1 MKNLTKFLTT
11 LAVSLSAGSLATPVY
26 AVSCGDYIQPNTTVV
41 LTQNLSCQG
50 KDGMGALNVPFGDAT
65 INLNGRTITCTGAN
79 CGTGASSIGIMSS
92 NVSVPNVKII
102 GPGKIIG
109 FGTGIRFAAY
119 AAPLGDGTGL
129 SISQVTIL
137 GPGRKGIW
145 VTNSGAA
152 SCGTAIINILNPP
165 PPNFSIS
172 DNLITG
178 QVEGIYVVDS
188 YCGVIEN
195 NQLMDNNGYVQ
206 SADNVAIGLYGD
218 YNKVSGNVLAHNG
231 FGNTTSYLG
240 TGIRV
245 GGGSNQISANYLTI
259 HHAHGI
265 SIVGSKGG
273 NAIYSNTARF
283 TNYTGYDM
291 ADYTYGSSP
300 NSWNSNNVCHSQYGL
315 PAGVCNAGE

>member
-11 LAVSLSAGSLATPVY
+11 LAVSLAAGSLATPVY

-79 CGTGASSIGIMSS
+79 CGAGANSTGIMSS

-102 GPGKIIG
+102 GPGKIVG
-109 FGTGIRFAAY
+109 FGTGIRFSAY

-129 SISQVTIL
+129 SISGVSII
-137 GPGRKGIW
+137 GPGQTGIW
-145 VTNSGAA
+145 VANSGEA
-152 SCGTAIINILNPP
+152 SCGTTLINILNPP
-165 PPNFSIS
+165 PPNFSIA

-178 QVEGIYVVDS
+178 QVQGIYIQAS
-188 YCGVIEN
+188 YCGEIKGN
-195 NQLMDNNGYVQ
+195 RLMDNNASFQ
-206 SADNVAIGLYGD
+206 SSENIGIGLYGD
-218 YNKVSGNVLAHNG
+218 YNQVSENILAHNG
-231 FGNTTSYLG
+231 FGNSQTYLG

-245 GGGSNQISANYLTI
+245 GGGSNKIASNYLTI

-265 SIVGSKGG
+265 AVTGSKGG

-291 ADYTYGSSP
+291 ADYSYTSTP